1 MDNWKT
7 KTLIFGGLIGLIT
20 GIVASFIMIQQAEK
34 RNVTPAIT
42 ATDGVKLGLGL
53 LTFMRLLSEITTKD

>member
-7 KTLIFGGLIGLIT
+7 KTLIAGGLIGLIT
-20 GIVASFIMIQQAEK
+20 GIIASFIMIQQADK
-34 RNVTPAIT
+34 RHVTPALT